1 MAKKRTAGIEWK
13 VGITVGAALLLLLLA
28 VFTVEDLHLGEGGYP
43 VYVSFQFVDA
53 LKPQSDVVIGGG
65 VKIGHVSEIVVKGD
79 RVLLKVMVRD
89 KIKIPVNAKFTIL
102 SKGLMGDKY
111 VNVVTEVDSGEY
123 FQPGDHIHGVEPAN
137 IDKAFQRF
145 GQVADSIKQL
155 LGDPEIKNS
164 FSDMLKNFGSLSHRM
179 DRLVEKNEKTID
191 KGLREFAGAARSLR
205 RFSGDLEKL
214 GPDLKQIFSKG
225 NGENLQSAL
234 QNLKAISARLDVQ
247 MARMEKGEGMLGA
260 LLNDQEMAHNL
271 RALIKDLKK
280 HPWKLLWKK

>member
-1 MAKKRTAGIEWK
+1 MARKSMAGIEWK

-28 VFTVEDLHLGEGGYP
+28 IFIVEDLHLGEKGYP

-65 VKIGHVSEIVVKGD
+65 VKIGHVSEIVVKDD
-79 RVLLKVMVRD
+79 RILLKVMVDD
-89 KIKIPVNAKFTIL
+89 KIKIPTNAKFTIL

-111 VNVVTEVDSGEY
+111 VNVVAQADEGESL
-123 FQPGDHIHGVEPAN
+123 QPGDHIQGVEPTN

-179 DRLVEKNEKTID
+179 DRLVEKNEKNID
-191 KGLREFAGAARSLR
+191 QSLRDFTGAAQSLR
-205 RFSGDLEKL
+205 RFSGDLEKM
-214 GPDLKQIFSKG
+214 GPNLKQMFSKG
-225 NGENLQSAL
+225 NSENFETAL
-234 QNLKAISARLDVQ
+234 QNLKALSARLDTQ
-247 MARMEKGEGMLGA
+247 MAKMEKGEGTLGA
-260 LLNDQEMAHNL
+260 LIHDQKMAQDL
-271 RALIKDLKK
+271 KDLINDLKK